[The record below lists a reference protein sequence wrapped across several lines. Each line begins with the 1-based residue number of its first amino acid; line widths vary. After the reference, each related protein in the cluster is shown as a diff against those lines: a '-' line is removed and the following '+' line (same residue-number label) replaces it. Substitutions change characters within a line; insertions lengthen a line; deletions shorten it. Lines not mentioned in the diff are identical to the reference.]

1 MSIHDPDTTYGWHE
15 ESASWREIKVA
26 LVLAVTVALSAILLF

>member
-1 MSIHDPDTTYGWHE
+1 MALHDPDTTYGWHE

-26 LVLAVTVALSAILLF
+26 LALVATVALSAILWF